1 MSGRAADPLVEKLP
15 FVTSPWWG
23 GWDLQTGSLRGQ
35 HNSVQT
41 EYCFLWG
48 TRLTV
53 IPDMSPWQRWGRGG
67 GTDGGHQCPHSH
79 ARAPCSPL
87 PPPGVQW
94 GAVSSPTALGRS
106 VQFHWRDLSECL
118 LGAGLSL
125 LRNTSLQ
132 ENTLPLPS
140 YGKWTQKKDLFFTLS
155 NFTFEVYSR
164 TYMEREV
171 KDT

>member
-1 MSGRAADPLVEKLP
+1 MGPADREPQRPTQQCSNRVLFSLGYEAYCDSRHVAMAAV
-15 FVTSPWWG
+15 G
-23 GWDLQTGSLRGQ
+23 G
-35 HNSVQT
+35 
-41 EYCFLWG
+41 
-48 TRLTV
+48 
-53 IPDMSPWQRWGRGG
+53 GG

-125 LRNTSLQ
+125 LRNTSLR

-155 NFTFEVYSR
+155 KFIFEVYSR

>member
-1 MSGRAADPLVEKLP
+1 MGPADREPQRPTQQRSNRVLFSLGYEAYCDSRHVAMAAVGEGGR
-15 FVTSPWWG
+15 
-23 GWDLQTGSLRGQ
+23 
-35 HNSVQT
+35 N
-41 EYCFLWG
+41 
-48 TRLTV
+48 
-53 IPDMSPWQRWGRGG
+53 RWG
-67 GTDGGHQCPHSH
+67 
-79 ARAPCSPL
+79 SPMSSFSCKGPMLSL